1 MTRRPSVG
9 IALSRAQTGNIRN
22 RLVLGF
28 GTLVVLLLVAGVL
41 ARQAMTQMAGAI
53 GSTLQEVQ
61 SEASQSTALSS
72 AIGQTL
78 EAGSIYLEDRD
89 TTALAAF
96 RRFGTKA
103 HTLTLGMN
111 TRLSKSTTTSEKKN
125 EEVALISSIDT
136 RFSSIENH
144 YALAH
149 RLADLGRV
157 AEAHAE
163 AAKARALVTELLAN
177 IGTLGEIKAAKVLS
191 VSQRL
196 TDDANSRSRTFVLL
210 ISVAAV
216 VGLVVVFFTV
226 RSISTP
232 LAALV
237 RHATLLSEGDLSART
252 TEPLSGEF
260 QILADAM
267 NHTGASL
274 SRVVSTAAQ
283 TAENVS
289 SSARELALVSEQISE
304 SAGHMAS
311 SMSDVSDG
319 AESQVTQ
326 LRSVEDSLAQIREAA
341 VALHSRAA
349 EVTTLSQEIETS
361 AAEKSVEVE
370 RALKILTD
378 VKQSVETAAR
388 EVIALNTTAADINE
402 FVAMVTNIA
411 TQTNLL
417 SLNAAIEAARAGEA
431 GRGFAVVAEEIRKL
445 AEQSRIAA
453 KDIVRMTG
461 VVTAQVASSS
471 RTMQSGATRVAEI
484 ESVSR
489 SISAALTTIGSAAG
503 RTRLAAGGVSSAAE
517 ANLVAATSAVA
528 GLESIARTAES
539 HAAAAEE
546 VNASAEQQSAS
557 SEEMSSASAHLLE
570 SSNELRT
577 LVGGLKTSSDT
588 ATQAA
593 G

>member
-1 MTRRPSVG
+1 MTTRPSIGVT
-9 IALSRAQTGNIRN
+9 LSRARTGNIRN

-41 ARQAMTQMAGAI
+41 ARRTMTQMAGGI

-78 EAGSIYLEDRD
+78 EAGSIYVEDRD

-111 TRLSKSTTTSEKKN
+111 ARLSKTMASDEKKN
-125 EEVALISSIDT
+125 EEAALISSIDT

-149 RLADLGRV
+149 RLADLGRG

-163 AAKARALVTELLAN
+163 AAKARGVVTELLAN
-177 IGTLGEIKAAKVLS
+177 IGTLGELKAGKVSL
-191 VSQRL
+191 VGQRL

-210 ISVAAV
+210 IAVAAV
-216 VGLVVVFFTV
+216 VGLLVVFFTV

-232 LAALV
+232 LAVLV
-237 RHATLLSEGDLSART
+237 RHATLLSTGDLSART

-267 NHTGASL
+267 NQTGDSL

-304 SAGHMAS
+304 SASHMAS
-311 SMSDVSDG
+311 SMSDVSEG

-326 LRSVEDSLAQIREAA
+326 LRSVEDSLTEIREAA
-341 VALHSRAA
+341 AAVQSRAS

-370 RALKILTD
+370 RALQILTD

-388 EVIALNTTAADINE
+388 EVIALNTTAADING
-402 FVAMVTNIA
+402 FVAIMTRIA

-417 SLNAAIEAARAGEA
+417 ALNAAIEAARAGDA
-431 GRGFAVVAEEIRKL
+431 GRGFAVVADEIRKL

-461 VVTAQVASSS
+461 VVTAQVATSS
-471 RTMQSGATRVAEI
+471 RAMQSGAGRVAEI
-484 ESVSR
+484 EGVSR
-489 SISAALTTIGSAAG
+489 SISEALTSSGSAAG
-503 RTRLAAGGVSSAAE
+503 RTRLAAGGVSTAAA
-517 ANLVAATSAVA
+517 ANMVAATSAVA

-546 VNASAEQQSAS
+546 VNASAEEQSAS
-557 SEEMSSASAHLLE
+557 SEEMTSASAHLLE

-577 LVGGLKTSSDT
+577 LVGGLKTS
-588 ATQAA
+588 A
-593 G
+593 

>member
-1 MTRRPSVG
+1 MSEANTARVSEPGTLPVKS
-9 IALSRAQTGNIRN
+9 SRARTGNIRN

-28 GTLVVLLLVAGVL
+28 GTLVLLLLVAGVF
-41 ARQAMTQMAGAI
+41 ARRTITQMAGAI
-53 GSTLQEVQ
+53 GSTLQQVQ
-61 SEASQSTALSS
+61 TEAGQSTALSS

-78 EAGSIYLEDRD
+78 ESGSVYIEDRD

-96 RRFGTKA
+96 RTFGTKA

-111 TRLSKSTTTSEKKN
+111 TRLNRVTVSDEKKN
-125 EEVALISSIDT
+125 EEAALISSIDS
-136 RFSSIENH
+136 RFSSIEDH

-149 RLADLGRV
+149 RLADLGRG
-157 AEAHAE
+157 AEAHTE
-163 AAKARALVTELLAN
+163 AAKARAVVSELLAN
-177 IGTLGEIKAAKVLS
+177 IGTLGEIKAAKVAA
-191 VSQRL
+191 VSQHL
-196 TDDANSRSRTFVLL
+196 TEDANSRSRTFVLL

-226 RSISTP
+226 RSISAP
-232 LAALV
+232 LATLV
-237 RHATLLSEGDLSART
+237 RHATMLSEGDLTART

-267 NHTGASL
+267 NHTGQSL
-274 SRVVSTAAQ
+274 SRVVSAASQ

-304 SAGHMAS
+304 SASHMAG
-311 SMSDVSDG
+311 SMSDVSSG

-326 LRSVEDSLAQIREAA
+326 LRSVEDLLTEIREAA
-341 VALHSRAA
+341 AAVQSRAA
-349 EVTTLSQEIETS
+349 EVTTLSHEIESS
-361 AAEKSVEVE
+361 AAEKSVEVQ
-370 RALKILTD
+370 RALHILTD
-378 VKQSVETAAR
+378 VKHSVETAAT
-388 EVIALNTTAADINE
+388 EVIALNTTAADING
-402 FVAMVTNIA
+402 FVEMVTSIA

-417 SLNAAIEAARAGEA
+417 SLNAAIEAARAGES

-445 AEQSRIAA
+445 AEQSRTAA

-471 RTMQSGATRVAEI
+471 RAMQSGAARVAEI
-484 ESVSR
+484 EGVSR
-489 SISAALTTIGSAAG
+489 SISEALTTIGSAAG
-503 RTRLAAGGVSSAAE
+503 RTRLAASGVSTAAG

-528 GLESIARTAES
+528 GLASIAQTAES
-539 HAAAAEE
+539 HAAAAQE

-557 SEEMSSASAHLLE
+557 SEEMTSASAHLLE

-577 LVGGLKTSSDT
+577 LVGGLKTS
-588 ATQAA
+588 A
-593 G
+593 

>member
-1 MTRRPSVG
+1 MTGRPSIGV
-9 IALSRAQTGNIRN
+9 ALSRARTGNIRD

-28 GTLVVLLLVAGVL
+28 GTLVVLLLVAGVF
-41 ARQAMTQMAGAI
+41 ARGTMTQMAGAI
-53 GSTLQEVQ
+53 SSTLHEVQ
-61 SEASQSTALSS
+61 TEASQSTALSS

-78 EAGSIYLEDRD
+78 EAGSIYIDDRD

-96 RRFGTKA
+96 RRFGARA

-111 TRLSKSTTTSEKKN
+111 ARLSKATTSDEKKN
-125 EEVALISSIDT
+125 EEAALISSIDT

-149 RLADLGRV
+149 RLADLGRG

-163 AAKARALVTELLAN
+163 GAKARAVVTELLAN
-177 IGTLGEIKAAKVLS
+177 IGTLGEIKASKVAS

-196 TDDANSRSRTFVLL
+196 TDDANRRSRTFVLL

-216 VGLVVVFFTV
+216 VGLGVVFFTI
-226 RSISTP
+226 RSISAP
-232 LAALV
+232 LALLV
-237 RHATLLSEGDLSART
+237 RHATLLSQGDLTART

-267 NHTGASL
+267 NQTGDSL

-304 SAGHMAS
+304 SASHMAS
-311 SMSDVSDG
+311 SMSDVSEG

-326 LRSVEDSLAQIREAA
+326 LRSVEDSLTEIREAA
-341 VALHSRAA
+341 AAVQARAV
-349 EVTTLSQEIETS
+349 EVTALSQEIESS
-361 AAEKSVEVE
+361 AAEKSVEVQ
-370 RALKILTD
+370 RALQILTD
-378 VKQSVETAAR
+378 VKRSVETAAR
-388 EVIALNTTAADINE
+388 EVIALNTTAADING
-402 FVAMVTNIA
+402 FVAMVTRIA

-417 SLNAAIEAARAGEA
+417 SLNAAIEAARAGDA
-431 GRGFAVVAEEIRKL
+431 GRGFAVVADEIRKL

-461 VVTAQVASSS
+461 VVTEQVASSS
-471 RTMQSGATRVAEI
+471 RAMTSGAARVAEI
-484 ESVSR
+484 EGVSR
-489 SISAALTTIGSAAG
+489 SISEALTTIGSAAG
-503 RTRLAAGGVSSAAE
+503 RTRAAAGGVSTAAA
-517 ANLVAATSAVA
+517 ANMVAATSAVA

-539 HAAAAEE
+539 HAAAAQE
-546 VNASAEQQSAS
+546 VNASAEEQSAS
-557 SEEMSSASAHLLE
+557 SEEMTSASAHLLE

-577 LVGGLKTSSDT
+577 LVGGLKTS
-588 ATQAA
+588 A
-593 G
+593 